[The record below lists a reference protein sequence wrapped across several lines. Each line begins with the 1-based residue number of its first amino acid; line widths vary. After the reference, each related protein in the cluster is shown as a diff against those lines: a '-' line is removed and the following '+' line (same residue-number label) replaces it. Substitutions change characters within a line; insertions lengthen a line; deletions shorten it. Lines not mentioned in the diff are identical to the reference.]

1 MGTTLTGTFIS
12 QTFDALIK
20 VTDNDNLTST
30 AKRLTDGL
38 GNDSPLFLST
48 TKLGVGIT
56 PTTTFQVSG
65 NSQLGGN
72 LTVTGNLIVQGTT
85 TTVDTDTLSVKDP
98 LIIVGSDNTSSDAV
112 DLGFYGVYDT
122 SGSLDLYAGL
132 FRDAS
137 DAKFH
142 LFKDLQTEP
151 TTTVNKN
158 ATGYT
163 KAGLVVGALEA
174 TTGSFTGNIELQA
187 ASGFAQV
194 ELGGPS
200 GAIIDLKKPF
210 SDDYDLRLTT
220 ATDSEITASGT
231 LKLNAGNTLTLTL
244 DGSNQSATFAG
255 DLTVSGGDIIL
266 GGTGRIQGIDT
277 VSASTDAANKAYVD
291 AQITAQDLDFAGDSN
306 TGSVDLDSQTFT
318 IAGTTNEIETSAS
331 GQTLTVGLP
340 STVAITTKITSPIF
354 GLGEGTSNKIQFIGS
369 NGNWRI
375 NISDSAN
382 QFVIHSESLV
392 ADYFT
397 VIGGGGIK
405 LNAYGSGSKTGTVAK
420 NLAVD
425 SSGNIIETDG
435 GVVDGSGTANDVA
448 MWSDSNTLTDAPI
461 AISGNDATFAGSII
475 VNSTGFTKGGHKISN
490 YFATDAADGEI
501 LNLGVTGNI
510 GYIQS
515 LNGTTPNTLR
525 LDGSSIAFRTGS
537 FSTALTLDSS
547 QNATFAGD
555 ITATSKKFISTSSSS
570 GDYVRLYAGSGTAQ
584 WDIYGSGENLRLSEN
599 SSGGGIFQVDSGAT
613 FGGLITT
620 TSTSGIKIDTTGN
633 AILELDGASGSTEA
647 IIFRHSGTEV
657 SRISHSNSTNLVF
670 STGSSVT
677 TALTLDGSN
686 QSATF
691 TNDVTIDNSSPEFY
705 LTPDSA
711 KYSWMI
717 AAQENVD
724 QHFEITPS
732 TTVGGSTFNAPALK
746 INGADNAATFAGDV
760 TLDNSGS
767 GDRTLTIST
776 TTGGD
781 PIIVMN
787 SDASNRS
794 GLIRYQDN
802 GTNIGRIEY
811 VHNGDKLQFQAG
823 SATGQILELTNSAA
837 TFAGGVSINHGSGDT
852 LTLTKS
858 TTEPSLR
865 IEGDTDKD
873 FVITVSGELLTFTQN
888 DGATDILKLDH
899 DTKNATFAAN
909 ITAAG
914 TLEIGTHSAFA
925 IKLQKSDGTYQP
937 FAATS
942 GNHTYLYNND
952 AAGSYLFRNAADS
965 STLFELTNAGVA
977 TFAGSVTI
985 TQNSG
990 SLEFSNT
997 GSGHG
1002 SITTGSSKDLNI
1014 GSASGNVFINNNTIF
1029 AGDVSLTGSGDKIIS
1044 AISSDD
1050 DATLFLSGAGSGKDV
1065 HIVYGNDRALF
1076 ISKSSSATATSEG
1089 TPVLTLA
1096 ANSTA
1101 TFAGTIEST
1110 GLNTFKNSVGASTD
1124 LDSSVLK
1131 LQNTLDGGS
1140 GIEFINSVAGKSKIS
1155 FGVESSGA
1163 GTDDTFLAFSTSA
1176 NATMSEK
1183 MRIDSSGNVTIRDGK
1198 KLILNRPDNAI
1209 DSEISTNSAGT
1220 LILNSRNGEGF
1231 NFQNAGSSSMRIDS
1245 SGTTKIIAT
1254 KAYGSETATLRVATS
1269 PTGTNF
1275 SDGAFSNIVF
1285 GDETIAN
1292 NHLGEIQVNQI
1303 NASSSTAS
1311 DMRFF
1316 TNSGGG
1322 NTATAERMRIDSSG
1336 LVRIQKNT
1344 ASTTEPLLK
1353 LSNANGSTT
1362 DGVKMIF
1369 EVANTSGN
1377 GGEIAVVRDGGSFN
1391 PYMTFNVS
1399 SGVSSAPSER
1409 MRIRSSGTVGIGA
1422 EGFDSQMLTIAAG
1435 TLDGAIY
1442 ATSTDANCFASF
1454 RDNSST
1460 ANIEFGAIGN
1470 NHVFRKDATEHMRI
1484 TSDGGVAIGTTSLVD
1499 TNILHIKSSADTD
1512 FPTFKIE
1519 TGSTTR
1525 DASMS
1530 FVTNGGNTFCIGV
1543 DASDSDKFKIS
1554 DNSILGT
1561 NDRLTINSSGHVG
1574 IGCSPVHKLQVE
1586 DNGNVVRF
1594 YNIGSSNATLTLRA
1608 DGADGTDSGIQ
1619 VSFRDTSDNAVGS
1632 ITSTSNATAFNTS
1645 SDYRLKENVV
1655 EMTGA
1660 LDRVSQ
1666 LKPSRF
1672 NFIGQENIVDGF
1684 LAHEVSDIVPEAITG
1699 TKDEV
1704 DAEGNPVYQGIDQSK
1719 LVPLLV
1725 GAIQELQKEI
1735 EILKNK

>member
-1 MGTTLTGTFIS
+1 
-12 QTFDALIK
+12 
-20 VTDNDNLTST
+20 
-30 AKRLTDGL
+30 
-38 GNDSPLFLST
+38 
-48 TKLGVGIT
+48 
-56 PTTTFQVSG
+56 
-65 NSQLGGN
+65 
-72 LTVTGNLIVQGTT
+72 
-85 TTVDTDTLSVKDP
+85 
-98 LIIVGSDNTSSDAV
+98 
-112 DLGFYGVYDT
+112 
-122 SGSLDLYAGL
+122 
-132 FRDAS
+132 
-137 DAKFH
+137 
-142 LFKDLQTEP
+142 
-151 TTTVNKN
+151 
-158 ATGYT
+158 
-163 KAGLVVGALEA
+163 
-174 TTGSFTGNIELQA
+174 
-187 ASGFAQV
+187 
-194 ELGGPS
+194 
-200 GAIIDLKKPF
+200 
-210 SDDYDLRLTT
+210 
-220 ATDSEITASGT
+220 
-231 LKLNAGNTLTLTL
+231 
-244 DGSNQSATFAG
+244 
-255 DLTVSGGDIIL
+255 
-266 GGTGRIQGIDT
+266 
-277 VSASTDAANKAYVD
+277 
-291 AQITAQDLDFAGDSN
+291 
-306 TGSVDLDSQTFT
+306 
-318 IAGTTNEIETSAS
+318 
-331 GQTLTVGLP
+331 
-340 STVAITTKITSPIF
+340 
-354 GLGEGTSNKIQFIGS
+354 
-369 NGNWRI
+369 
-375 NISDSAN
+375 
-382 QFVIHSESLV
+382 
-392 ADYFT
+392 
-397 VIGGGGIK
+397 
-405 LNAYGSGSKTGTVAK
+405 
-420 NLAVD
+420 
-425 SSGNIIETDG
+425 
-435 GVVDGSGTANDVA
+435 
-448 MWSDSNTLTDAPI
+448 
-461 AISGNDATFAGSII
+461 
-475 VNSTGFTKGGHKISN
+475 
-490 YFATDAADGEI
+490 
-501 LNLGVTGNI
+501 
-510 GYIQS
+510 
-515 LNGTTPNTLR
+515 
-525 LDGSSIAFRTGS
+525 
-537 FSTALTLDSS
+537 
-547 QNATFAGD
+547 
-555 ITATSKKFISTSSSS
+555 
-570 GDYVRLYAGSGTAQ
+570 
-584 WDIYGSGENLRLSEN
+584 
-599 SSGGGIFQVDSGAT
+599 
-613 FGGLITT
+613 
-620 TSTSGIKIDTTGN
+620 
-633 AILELDGASGSTEA
+633 
-647 IIFRHSGTEV
+647 
-657 SRISHSNSTNLVF
+657 
-670 STGSSVT
+670 
-677 TALTLDGSN
+677 
-686 QSATF
+686 
-691 TNDVTIDNSSPEFY
+691 
-705 LTPDSA
+705 
-711 KYSWMI
+711 MI

-732 TTVGGSTFNAPALK
+732 TTVGGTTFNAPALK

>member
-1 MGTTLTGTFIS
+1 LNLEDGQFKFFNAASGTADTGIS
-12 QTFDALIK
+12 FTERMRI
-20 VTDNDNLTST
+20 
-30 AKRLTDGL
+30 
-38 GNDSPLFLST
+38 
-48 TKLGVGIT
+48 
-56 PTTTFQVSG
+56 
-65 NSQLGGN
+65 
-72 LTVTGNLIVQGTT
+72 
-85 TTVDTDTLSVKDP
+85 
-98 LIIVGSDNTSSDAV
+98 
-112 DLGFYGVYDT
+112 
-122 SGSLDLYAGL
+122 
-132 FRDAS
+132 AS
-137 DAKFH
+137 DGSSNFFGEIHNEMAAPKIR
-142 LFKDLQTEP
+142 LEP
-151 TTTVNKN
+151 TTQNN
-158 ATGYT
+158 A
-163 KAGLVVGALEA
+163 
-174 TTGSFTGNIELQA
+174 SIIEL
-187 ASGFAQV
+187 GV
-194 ELGGPS
+194 
-200 GAIIDLKKPF
+200 
-210 SDDYDLRLTT
+210 
-220 ATDSEITASGT
+220 
-231 LKLNAGNTLTLTL
+231 LNAGT
-244 DGSNQSATFAG
+244 
-255 DLTVSGGDIIL
+255 
-266 GGTGRIQGIDT
+266 
-277 VSASTDAANKAYVD
+277 
-291 AQITAQDLDFAGDSN
+291 
-306 TGSVDLDSQTFT
+306 
-318 IAGTTNEIETSAS
+318 
-331 GQTLTVGLP
+331 
-340 STVAITTKITSPIF
+340 
-354 GLGEGTSNKIQFIGS
+354 
-369 NGNWRI
+369 
-375 NISDSAN
+375 
-382 QFVIHSESLV
+382 
-392 ADYFT
+392 
-397 VIGGGGIK
+397 
-405 LNAYGSGSKTGTVAK
+405 NAYARIDAINLSNYDTNLRFYTNAAGSTTQEERMRI
-420 NLAVD
+420 D
-425 SSGNIIETDG
+425 SSGNIGISTSNLTAG
-435 GVVDGSGTANDVA
+435 GSGTQTQTATPTRIVFNNNYSNGNTDASLKIYLFNDGATRHGFTSGPNYDVQYHSSGHSTLARHSFYTNNNFIMRIGTGDTTNVGIGTDSPSAKLEIEDSGADLLDLTRTNVGTYRLAISGGDNFSIYDVGAASDRLVIDNSGNVGIGNTSPNALLSFANNAATRKISLYEVA
-448 MWSDSNTLTDAPI
+448 NNDNQFYGFGIESNTLVYSVGDNNDDHVFF
-461 AISGNDATFAGSII
+461 SG
-475 VNSTGFTKGGHKISN
+475 
-490 YFATDAADGEI
+490 
-501 LNLGVTGNI
+501 
-510 GYIQS
+510 QS
-515 LNGTTPNTLR
+515 
-525 LDGSSIAFRTGS
+525 
-537 FSTALTLDSS
+537 
-547 QNATFAGD
+547 
-555 ITATSKKFISTSSSS
+555 
-570 GDYVRLYAGSGTAQ
+570 
-584 WDIYGSGENLRLSEN
+584 
-599 SSGGGIFQVDSGAT
+599 
-613 FGGLITT
+613 
-620 TSTSGIKIDTTGN
+620 
-633 AILELDGASGSTEA
+633 
-647 IIFRHSGTEV
+647 
-657 SRISHSNSTNLVF
+657 
-670 STGSSVT
+670 
-677 TALTLDGSN
+677 
-686 QSATF
+686 
-691 TNDVTIDNSSPEFY
+691 
-705 LTPDSA
+705 
-711 KYSWMI
+711 
-717 AAQENVD
+717 
-724 QHFEITPS
+724 S
-732 TTVGGSTFNAPALK
+732 TTRREIARFKGTGDS
-746 INGADNAATFAGDV
+746 TFAGDV